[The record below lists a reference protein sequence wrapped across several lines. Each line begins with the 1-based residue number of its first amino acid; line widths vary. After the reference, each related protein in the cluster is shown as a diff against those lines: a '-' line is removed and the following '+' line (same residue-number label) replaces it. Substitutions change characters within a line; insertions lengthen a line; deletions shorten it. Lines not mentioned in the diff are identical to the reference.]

1 MHPCMISNLQAPTM
15 AHWYHLTKK
24 SSNVKTGPIAVSTTS
39 NDSCPSTCPLKGNGC
54 YAESGPLRL
63 HWDAVSDGP
72 WRDKPRGTDIETFI
86 ASLKSLPEGS
96 CFRHNQAGD
105 LPHVNGLIN
114 AHALELIT
122 DACKERKLIAWTY
135 THHSVDNMN
144 NTVLIKR
151 SNNEGL
157 TVNVSAHNQQQA
169 ADLHR
174 KGLPSVCIVPKNETR
189 KAWDHDG
196 VKFLVCP
203 AQWSDKNCA
212 ECRLCSVADRAC
224 VVAFKAHGTGS
235 RKVEATIS

>member
-39 NDSCPSTCPLKGNGC
+39 RDSCSPSCPLFGSGC

-63 HWDAVSDGP
+63 HWDAVSEGS
-72 WRDKPRGTDIETFI
+72 WRDKPRGTDIESFV

-144 NTVLIKR
+144 NTVMIRR
-151 SNNEGL
+151 SNKEGL
-157 TVNVSAHNQQQA
+157 TVNVSAHNQQHA
-169 ADLHR
+169 ADMHK

-212 ECRLCSVADRAC
+212 ECKLCSVADRAC

-235 RKVEATIS
+235 RKVESTIG

>member
-1 MHPCMISNLQAPTM
+1 MIFNLQAPTM

-39 NDSCPSTCPLKGNGC
+39 SDSCPSTCPLKGNGC
-54 YAESGPLRL
+54 YADSGPLRL
-63 HWDAVSDGP
+63 HWDAVSEGP
-72 WRDKPRGTDIETFI
+72 WRDKPRGTDIESFI
-86 ASLKSLPEGS
+86 ASLRSLPEGS
-96 CFRHNQAGD
+96 CFRLNQAGD

-144 NTVLIKR
+144 NTVMIRR
-151 SNNEGL
+151 SNKEGL
-157 TVNVSAHNQQQA
+157 TVNVSAHSQQHA
-169 ADLHR
+169 AEMHR

-235 RKVEATIS
+235 RKVEATIG